1 MLPRNNTYT
10 WCDISGSHRDTM
22 RRKWLSLWAMFSLSV
37 VLGYLLQSCRVAPE
51 QALERITVG
60 TFNME
65 WFGDNSSDDRK
76 LRTGTDDR
84 LLADVLQCA
93 GADILA
99 VQEIENTQAMERL
112 LRLLPEYRCIM
123 GASGG
128 KQRIGFLYRAPLQV
142 TMLDE
147 VNSLV
152 VEEGRTR
159 AGLLVQC
166 DIGKARWLVLAV
178 HLKSTSR
185 ADSTPALVERSRLL
199 RRAQAEQLRVWADS
213 VLQKGNN
220 RNIIILGDCN
230 DSPHKKQST
239 LDTLVNFS
247 RLTFLTREMRSGTY
261 SGLPAID
268 HIIVTDS
275 LLRRVVPGTLRAVNF
290 RAALPE
296 KEARRVSDHCP
307 IVVQISSQ

>member
-1 MLPRNNTYT
+1 M
-10 WCDISGSHRDTM
+10 C
-22 RRKWLSLWAMFSLSV
+22 RKWFSLCVIFFLSV
-37 VLGYLLQSCRVAPE
+37 VLGCLLQSCKVTPE
-51 QALERITVG
+51 QVLERTTVG

-76 LRTGTDDR
+76 PRTGADDR
-84 LLADVLQCA
+84 LLADAVRCA
-93 GADILA
+93 DADILA

-142 TMLDE
+142 TMLGE
-147 VNSLV
+147 VHSLA
-152 VEEGRTR
+152 VEDGRTR

-166 DIGKARWLVLAV
+166 AIGKARWLLLAV

-185 ADSTPALVERSRLL
+185 ADSTPALVERSRFL

-213 VLQKGNN
+213 VLQKGGNS
-220 RNIIILGDCN
+220 NILILGDCN

-247 RLTFLTREMRSGTY
+247 RLVFLTGEMRSCTY
-261 SGLPAID
+261 SALPTID
-268 HIIVTDS
+268 HIIVSDS
-275 LLRRVVPGTLRAVNF
+275 LLRRVVPGTLRAINF

-296 KEARRVSDHCP
+296 NEAKRVSDHCP
-307 IVVQISSQ
+307 IVVQISLP